1 MTIRFLR
8 FDKFRRGRVSIR
20 EKPRRIEP
28 TAFSQ
33 RGTDNYERIYLSL
46 APSSS
51 STVIL
56 SSSGRRRTTF
66 HTRR

>member
-28 TAFSQ
+28 TTFSQ

-51 STVIL
+51 STIIL
-56 SSSGRRRTTF
+56 SSSGRRRATF